1 VQPTI
6 AERVA
11 SARTSAARRP
21 VSNKAETRATR
32 RAPPEW
38 PQAIVPDT
46 AMMAIG
52 TRNRPAVKAARRV
65 LLSTI

>member
-1 VQPTI
+1 MQPTI

-11 SARTSAARRP
+11 SARTSAARKP
-21 VSNKAETRATR
+21 VTDEAETRGTC
-32 RAPPEW
+32 RAPPVW